1 MRCVQVRAGRPYE
14 VIIGRGLMGEAGDK
28 IAQALGRTC
37 AAAILTD
44 DTVDALYGAQVA
56 RSLSERGFSVCRF
69 AMPSGEAHKT
79 LATWETML
87 AFLSEQG
94 MTRAGAVVA
103 LGGGVPGDV
112 AGFAAASYQRGVD
125 LVQIPTTLL
134 AMIDSSV
141 GGKTGVDLGGLKN
154 QVGAFHQPRLVLI
167 DPDALSTLPAAT
179 LSDGAA
185 EAVKYGVLGD
195 TELFSRLSRGGWAA
209 DAEWVIERC
218 VAHKAALVAADERD
232 TGSRQLLNL
241 GHTLGHAIEKCSG
254 FRFSH
259 GQAVAVGMI
268 YAARIARS
276 MGLCGPEVEEAIS
289 AALAAGGLPLS
300 APYGA
305 AELAAAAM
313 ADKKRAGGEIT
324 LVLPRAIG
332 RCELRRV
339 PAAELEQLTRV
350 AVGA

>member
-1 MRCVQVRAGRPYE
+1 MRTVQVRAGRPYE
-14 VIIGRGLMGEAGDK
+14 VHIGRGLMDAVGGMLME
-28 IAQALGRTC
+28 ALGGTRS
-37 AAAILTD
+37 AAILTD
-44 DTVDALYGAQVA
+44 DTVDALYGAKVERA
-56 RSLSERGFSVCRF
+56 LSESGFRACRF
-69 AMPSGEAHKT
+69 AMPHGEAHKT
-79 LATWETML
+79 LETWERML
-87 AFLSEQG
+87 TFLSENG
-94 MTRAGAVVA
+94 MTRADVVVA

-112 AGFAAASYQRGVD
+112 AGFAAASYQRGVA
-125 LVQIPTTLL
+125 LIQIPTTLL

-154 QVGAFHQPRLVLI
+154 QVGAFYQPRMVLI

-195 TELFSRLSRGGWAA
+195 GELFERLSRGGWTE

-218 VAHKAALVAADERD
+218 VFHKAALVAADERD

-254 FRFSH
+254 LRFSH

-268 YAARIARS
+268 YAARIARG
-276 MGLCGPEVEEAIS
+276 MGLCGPEVEEAIA
-289 AALAAGGLPLS
+289 AALAANGLPLS

-313 ADKKRAGGEIT
+313 ADKKRAGAQIT
-324 LVLPRAIG
+324 LVLPREIG

-339 PAAELEQLTRV
+339 PATELEALARL